1 MKHYDGR
8 LSPKTPPTAHVSAG
22 AQKALMDEIARS
34 LEALLREQQMALIE
48 LRQIKAAVKSKPQ

>member
-8 LSPKTPPTAHVSAG
+8 LSTNAPPTAHVSAG
-22 AQKALMDEIARS
+22 AQQAVMDEIARS